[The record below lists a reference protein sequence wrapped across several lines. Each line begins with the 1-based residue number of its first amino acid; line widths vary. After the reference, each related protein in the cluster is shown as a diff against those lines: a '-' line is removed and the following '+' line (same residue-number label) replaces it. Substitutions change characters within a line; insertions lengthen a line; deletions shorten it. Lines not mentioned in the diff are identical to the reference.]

1 MPNNKSIFCESIKC
15 HHNEIANYIL
25 NNYWDKEYDNCDIQL
40 NSVRSALQSYNYAFY
55 PEDVTNSNYKF
66 FPYYL
71 CKFDYYNIVKYYIK
85 NNRINFNVKFDLDK
99 DRILNAFYVFFL

>member
-1 MPNNKSIFCESIKC
+1 MFIENRKKNSKRQLSSFFFYPEFSPFISN
-15 HHNEIANYIL
+15 
-25 NNYWDKEYDNCDIQL
+25 DIQL

-71 CKFDYYNIVKYYIK
+71 CKFDYYNIVKYYFK